1 MIVMTWT
8 SANVFNITTG
18 CFDKK
23 QCRRLKRT
31 TIDKLCMYVN
41 RNVIFFK
48 EMREWRIG
56 LNGVKCGAVERGGGN
71 VTKTI

>member
-1 MIVMTWT
+1 MQEVKTDHYRQT
-8 SANVFNITTG
+8 VYV
-18 CFDKK
+18 CK
-23 QCRRLKRT
+23 QKRLLLAD
-31 TIDKLCMYVN
+31 IL
-41 RNVIFFK
+41 FK